1 MRVKLHFKI
10 FLNFVLVIAIFG
22 LFGAVLGAWLINRN
36 IVNEAQRRVSLAQ
49 GSAWSV
55 LHSEREKLHLFVK
68 VLGTGQ
74 RVAGAFANPTAPDSR
89 IRLEEARRLFGFDF
103 LCLTDDRG
111 KVILRT
117 LEPYNTGD
125 YLSADPFV
133 YSALKGEAV
142 SGFSVL
148 SAKRLQREGGN
159 LEEQAFMVFEP
170 TEKAKPRAKDF
181 ESSGMALI
189 AAAPVSS
196 ERGETTGVIYAGIL
210 LTRNHALVDGIR
222 STVFED
228 RIYKGRHLGTVTIF
242 QWDTRIATNVLL
254 PGGNRAIGT
263 RVSADVYNM
272 VLENNRSWYDRA
284 FVVRDWYLS
293 AYDPIHDVEGKVV
306 GILYVGVLA
315 QKYDDLKWELW
326 RLFGILS
333 VAAAFIVLGLGLVF
347 SRRLTGSMM
356 RLADAAGKI
365 AEGNLDLKVEHPS
378 SDDEVKDLTLA
389 FNKMAESLKDRE
401 EKLRTANMELE
412 SINASLE
419 KLNRNYLD
427 MLGFVSHELK
437 NTLGVIYTSARALD
451 TGIVGPLSEP
461 QSALIGNISRSIQT
475 AVKMTRNYL
484 DLARIEKGEL
494 QMEARQVDISSLV
507 VRPVVQ
513 ELLPLIENRG
523 MRIEDHLPEGLM
535 VEVDVDLLRIVYKN
549 LLDNAAKYGRPEGL
563 IRLGCTTEGG
573 VYTFEVWNEG
583 QGLPPDKLEKLFG
596 KFVRLHR
603 ESDTARSTGLGLFI
617 TKNIIEMHGG
627 RIWAESREGEWIRF
641 SFTLPVP
648 VPGEAS

>member
-55 LHSEREKLHLFVK
+55 LHSEREKLHLFVN

-74 RVAGAFANPTAPDSR
+74 RVAAAFADPSAPGSR
-89 IRLEEARRLFGFDF
+89 IRLEEARRFFGFDF

-125 YLSADPFV
+125 YLAADPFV
-133 YSALKGEAV
+133 SIALKGEPI

-148 SAKRLQREGGN
+148 SAKRLRREGGN
-159 LEEQAFMVFEP
+159 LEEQAFVVFEP
-170 TEKAKPRAKDF
+170 TAKAKPRAKDS

-189 AAAPVSS
+189 AAAPVST
-196 ERGETTGVIYAGIL
+196 EKGEVSGVIYAGIL
-210 LTRNHALVDGIR
+210 LNRNHPLVDKIR
-222 STVFED
+222 SIVFEN

-242 QWDTRIATNVLL
+242 QWDTRIATNVML
-254 PGGNRAIGT
+254 PNGNRAIGT
-263 RVSADVYNM
+263 RVSADVYDM

-365 AEGNLDLKVEHPS
+365 AEGNLGLKVEAPS

-401 EKLRTANMELE
+401 EKLRTANIELE
-412 SINASLE
+412 NINASLE

-451 TGIVGPLSEP
+451 TGIVGPLTEP
-461 QSALIGNISRSIQT
+461 QSSLVGNISRSIQT

-494 QMEARQVDISSLV
+494 RMDAKPVDIASQV
-507 VRPVVQ
+507 VRPVVKD
-513 ELLPLIENRG
+513 LLPLIENRA
-523 MRIEDHLPEGLM
+523 MRIENHLPDSLM
-535 VEVDVDLLRIVYKN
+535 VEGDVDLLRIVYKN
-549 LLDNAAKYGRPEGL
+549 LLDNAAKYGSSGGV
-563 IRLGCTTEGG
+563 IRLGCTRETD

-583 QGLPPDKLEKLFG
+583 QGLRPEKLERLFG

-603 ESDTARSTGLGLFI
+603 ESDTVRSTGLGLFI
-617 TKNIIEMHGG
+617 TKNIIEMHWGE
-627 RIWAESREGEWIRF
+627 IWADSQEGEGISF
-641 SFTLPVP
+641 FFTLPVP
-648 VPGEAS
+648 LSAEGF